1 MKAFAL
7 LFTALLFAGPA
18 LAQDTGIHVAGHWTL
33 DVYNADGTLDESRA
47 FHNDLVLDGGSLLVR
62 LLARDAEH
70 GAFQLRIRGVDGPL
84 CGDDSSRSPCTL
96 AEPGTIADDPEDP
109 LDDLTL
115 EIINRN
121 AANGNPTVL
130 RLSGRAVI
138 GFAGQIGGVSSQ
150 QYYCQ
155 YDEVDLCGP
164 ETAGFL
170 RDFTERTFDVP
181 LDVEAGQTVDVT
193 FELSFE

>member
-1 MKAFAL
+1 MKTYDL
-7 LFTALLFAGPA
+7 LLAALLFAGPA

-33 DVYNADGTLDESRA
+33 DVYNDDGTLDESRA

-96 AEPGTIADDPEDP
+96 AEPGTIADDPDDP
-109 LDDLTL
+109 LDDLML

-121 AANGNPTVL
+121 ATNGNPTIL

-138 GFAGQIGGVSSQ
+138 GFAGQIGRVSSQ

-170 RDFTERTFDVP
+170 TDFTVRTFYFPRV
-181 LDVEAGQTVDVT
+181 VEGGQTLDLT
-193 FELSFE
+193 FVLSCE